1 MLPAYIIQKNKS
13 PIDFS
18 IGVYFI
24 QSTVQTLICTFSS
37 LIQTILSVP
46 ESHRFGCKKQFT
58 DYTVGREYASSA
70 APCPE
75 EFLLKF
81 FIVIIFTLSEN
92 VNTIWT
98 FSHSFANIISM
109 KISNILRTDK
119 TLDFTFY
126 LIGWI
131 CIILALVLS
140 LAWKNGY
147 LLWIFPANGCTLH
160 NLTGYYCP
168 GCGGTRAIY
177 ALLHGHVLR
186 SLFYHPIVV
195 YTAVFAGW
203 FMLSQT
209 IEKASRGRLA
219 IGMHYRDI
227 YLWIALAIVLI
238 NWLVKNLLLAVFGI
252 ALLG

>member
-1 MLPAYIIQKNKS
+1 
-13 PIDFS
+13 
-18 IGVYFI
+18 
-24 QSTVQTLICTFSS
+24 
-37 LIQTILSVP
+37 
-46 ESHRFGCKKQFT
+46 
-58 DYTVGREYASSA
+58 
-70 APCPE
+70 
-75 EFLLKF
+75 
-81 FIVIIFTLSEN
+81 
-92 VNTIWT
+92 
-98 FSHSFANIISM
+98 M

-227 YLWIALAIVLI
+227 YLWIALAIVLL
-238 NWLVKNLLLAVFGI
+238 NWLVKNLFLAVFGI

>member
-1 MLPAYIIQKNKS
+1 MRPKKLLRALNRQTKTGCMQFQNRPAAIFFH
-13 PIDFS
+13 P
-18 IGVYFI
+18 
-24 QSTVQTLICTFSS
+24 
-37 LIQTILSVP
+37 
-46 ESHRFGCKKQFT
+46 
-58 DYTVGREYASSA
+58 DYTVGTGISPVRLQKAVHGLYRRSGICVIRSTL
-70 APCPE
+70 PRRIPS
-75 EFLLKF
+75 LF

-119 TLDFTFY
+119 TLDFSFY
-126 LIGWI
+126 IIGWV
-131 CIILALVLS
+131 CLILALVLG

-147 LLWIFPANGCTLH
+147 FLWIFPPDGCVLH

-168 GCGGTRAIY
+168 GCGGTRAIH
-177 ALLHGHVLR
+177 ALLHGHIMR
-186 SLFYHPIVV
+186 SFFYHPIVV
-195 YTAVFAGW
+195 YTAVFFGW

-209 IEKASRGRLA
+209 IEKASRGRFA

-227 YLWIALAIVLI
+227 YLWIALAIVLL
-238 NWLVKNLLLAVFGI
+238 NCLVKNLVLAVFGI